1 MTCEQ
6 YLHIILL
13 LLMLLVL
20 LLLLLKSDLCNFAI
34 EEVRIKQVAL
44 RTTQFP

>member
-6 YLHIILL
+6 YLHILL
-13 LLMLLVL
+13 LLMLLV